1 VLDGVN
7 EGVGVGEF
15 EGVGVLVAE
24 IGGNG
29 PLFTKEIVFLNEG
42 ATV

>member
-7 EGVGVGEF
+7 EGV
-15 EGVGVLVAE
+15 GVGVLVAE

-29 PLFTKEIVFLNEG
+29 PLSTKEIIFLNEG